1 MIKLI
6 TIFFAAL
13 CTIQTY
19 ASEQYLYTDTVQSK
33 SHEYSQEILQPL
45 EPTSLDGVLVP
56 AGRSGNWFV
65 TVAGGLNT
73 FLGTPMGCDDLFG
86 RMKPAYSFA
95 VGKWFTPAVGGR
107 INYNG
112 MAFKDGLLSDQ
123 KYHYVHAD
131 LMWNILGRRYA
142 RQKQVR
148 WTVAPFAGVGMIH
161 HATNGNNPFA
171 LSYGIQGQYK
181 LSKRVSLLMEL
192 SGMTTFQ
199 NFDGLGRPN
208 RPGDNMLLL
217 TTGLS
222 FSIGKTGWKRV
233 VDAGPYMRMNE
244 QLVGYANSLSAE
256 NRYYAGKNE
265 KNKRTLIELKKVM
278 AIEGLLDKYS
288 HLFADSSEHA
298 GHTYPVNN
306 YSGLNSLLARLK
318 NKKWN
323 GKSVDE
329 SSSQVPVTDPEDSLC
344 SNGNNTQGV
353 CAAEELE
360 PKYFS
365 EVDSTYKKK
374 YADCFSNGIIGS
386 PVYFFFN
393 LNSVQLTDRPQ
404 SINLDALARVAV
416 KYDLYVKVTGA
427 ADKETGTFAIN
438 DSLSLTRANYISDQ
452 LQCRGVKA
460 EKIVVDSKGGISD
473 YLPVEANRNT
483 KVELFAPDIEREAG
497 MLEK

>member
-1 MIKLI
+1 MHCMI
-6 TIFFAAL
+6 AA
-13 CTIQTY
+13 
-19 ASEQYLYTDTVQSK
+19 SREMSD
-33 SHEYSQEILQPL
+33 
-45 EPTSLDGVLVP
+45 EP
-56 AGRSGNWFV
+56 
-65 TVAGGLNT
+65 
-73 FLGTPMGCDDLFG
+73 
-86 RMKPAYSFA
+86 
-95 VGKWFTPAVGGR
+95 
-107 INYNG
+107 
-112 MAFKDGLLSDQ
+112 
-123 KYHYVHAD
+123 
-131 LMWNILGRRYA
+131 NILGRRYA

-222 FSIGKTGWKRV
+222 FSIGKTCWKRV

-256 NRYYAGKNE
+256 NHYYAGKNE

-278 AIEGLLDKYS
+278 EIEGLLDKYS

-329 SSSQVPVTDPEDSLC
+329 NLSQVPVTDPKDSLC
-344 SNGNNTQGV
+344 SNGNNTQGL
-353 CAAEELE
+353 CTAEELE

-365 EVDSTYKKK
+365 EVDSAYMKK

-393 LNSVQLTDRPQ
+393 LNSVQLTDRSQ
-404 SINLDALARVAV
+404 SINLDALARVAI
-416 KYDLYVKVTGA
+416 KFNLFVKVTGA
-427 ADKETGTFAIN
+427 ADKQTGTFAIN
-438 DSLSLTRANYISDQ
+438 DSLSLTRASYISDQ
-452 LQCRGVKA
+452 LQRRGVKA

-473 YLPVEANRNT
+473 YLPIEANRNT
-483 KVELFAPDIEREAG
+483 KVELLAPDIEREAG
-497 MLEK
+497 MLRK

>member
-1 MIKLI
+1 MHCMI
-6 TIFFAAL
+6 AA
-13 CTIQTY
+13 
-19 ASEQYLYTDTVQSK
+19 SREMSD
-33 SHEYSQEILQPL
+33 
-45 EPTSLDGVLVP
+45 EP
-56 AGRSGNWFV
+56 
-65 TVAGGLNT
+65 
-73 FLGTPMGCDDLFG
+73 
-86 RMKPAYSFA
+86 
-95 VGKWFTPAVGGR
+95 
-107 INYNG
+107 
-112 MAFKDGLLSDQ
+112 
-123 KYHYVHAD
+123 
-131 LMWNILGRRYA
+131 NILGRRYA

-222 FSIGKTGWKRV
+222 FSIGKTCWKRV

-256 NRYYAGKNE
+256 NHYYAGKNE

-278 AIEGLLDKYS
+278 EIEGLLDKYS

-329 SSSQVPVTDPEDSLC
+329 NLSQVPVTDPKDSLC
-344 SNGNNTQGV
+344 SNGNNTQGL
-353 CAAEELE
+353 CTAEELE

-365 EVDSTYKKK
+365 EVDSAYMKK

-393 LNSVQLTDRPQ
+393 LNSVQLTDRSQ
-404 SINLDALARVAV
+404 SINLDALARVAI
-416 KYDLYVKVTGA
+416 KFNLFVKVTGA
-427 ADKETGTFAIN
+427 ADKQTGTFAIN
-438 DSLSLTRANYISDQ
+438 DSLSLTRASYISDQ
-452 LQCRGVKA
+452 LQRRGVKA

-473 YLPVEANRNT
+473 YLPIITVR
-483 KVELFAPDIEREAG
+483 
-497 MLEK
+497 

>member
-1 MIKLI
+1 M
-6 TIFFAAL
+6 
-13 CTIQTY
+13 
-19 ASEQYLYTDTVQSK
+19 
-33 SHEYSQEILQPL
+33 
-45 EPTSLDGVLVP
+45 
-56 AGRSGNWFV
+56 
-65 TVAGGLNT
+65 
-73 FLGTPMGCDDLFG
+73 
-86 RMKPAYSFA
+86 
-95 VGKWFTPAVGGR
+95 
-107 INYNG
+107 
-112 MAFKDGLLSDQ
+112 
-123 KYHYVHAD
+123 
-131 LMWNILGRRYA
+131 MWNILGRRYA

-208 RPGDNMLLL
+208 RPGDNMLLF

-265 KNKRTLIELKKVM
+265 KNKRTLIELKKIM
-278 AIEGLLDKYS
+278 EIEGLLDKYS

-329 SSSQVPVTDPEDSLC
+329 NLSQVPVTDPEDSLC
-344 SNGNNTQGV
+344 SNGNNTQGL
-353 CAAEELE
+353 CTAEELE
-360 PKYFS
+360 SKYFS
-365 EVDSTYKKK
+365 EADSTYKKK

-393 LNSVQLTDRPQ
+393 LNSVQLTDRSQ
-404 SINLDALARVAV
+404 SINLDALARIAI
-416 KYDLYVKVTGA
+416 KYGLFVKVTGA

-438 DSLSLTRANYISDQ
+438 DSLSLTRACYISDQ
-452 LQCRGVKA
+452 LQCRGVKV

-483 KVELFAPDIEREAG
+483 KVELLAPDMEREAG

>member
-1 MIKLI
+1 
-6 TIFFAAL
+6 
-13 CTIQTY
+13 
-19 ASEQYLYTDTVQSK
+19 
-33 SHEYSQEILQPL
+33 
-45 EPTSLDGVLVP
+45 
-56 AGRSGNWFV
+56 
-65 TVAGGLNT
+65 
-73 FLGTPMGCDDLFG
+73 
-86 RMKPAYSFA
+86 
-95 VGKWFTPAVGGR
+95 
-107 INYNG
+107 
-112 MAFKDGLLSDQ
+112 
-123 KYHYVHAD
+123 
-131 LMWNILGRRYA
+131 
-142 RQKQVR
+142 
-148 WTVAPFAGVGMIH
+148 
-161 HATNGNNPFA
+161 
-171 LSYGIQGQYK
+171 
-181 LSKRVSLLMEL
+181 MEL

-256 NRYYAGKNE
+256 NHYYAGKNE

-278 AIEGLLDKYS
+278 EIEGLLDKYS

-344 SNGNNTQGV
+344 SNGNNTQGL

-427 ADKETGTFAIN
+427 ADKETGTFVIN